1 MSTFDEAVVDIKN
14 ARDAIDGLVSNQNPE
29 VLEKS
34 QHEMKHPDAKKH
46 LYVSLAKS
54 FIRITA
60 GVCLIVGFPIW
71 CGVGLVAAEALGIV
85 EELV

>member
-1 MSTFDEAVVDIKN
+1 MSTFDEAVNDIKN
-14 ARDAIDGLVSNQNPE
+14 AKDAIDGVVSNQNPDNA
-29 VLEKS
+29 S
-34 QHEMKHPDAKKH
+34 IKHPDPKKH

-60 GVCLIVGFPIW
+60 GVCLVVGLPIW
-71 CGVGLVAAEALGIV
+71 CGVGLIAAEALGIV

>member
-1 MSTFDEAVVDIKN
+1 MSTFDEALQDIKK
-14 ARDAIDGLVSNQNPE
+14 AKS
-29 VLEKS
+29 VLEDQPS
-34 QHEMKHPDAKKH
+34 NNFSHPDPKKH
-46 LYVSLAKS
+46 LYISLAKS

-71 CGVGLVAAEALGIV
+71 CGVGIVAAEVLGIV